1 MTIEPLVSHRYQ
13 KSMKIEMVV
22 SMFKIELEITIEYY
36 AERERDKRETRREM
50 RETRGER
57 DKKKIEE

>member
-22 SMFKIELEITIEYY
+22 SMFRIELEITREYY
-36 AERERDKRETRREM
+36 AERDKRETRREM

>member
-1 MTIEPLVSHRYQ
+1 MQS
-13 KSMKIEMVV
+13 
-22 SMFKIELEITIEYY
+22 
-36 AERERDKRETRREM
+36 ERDKRETRREM